1 MFIYTQ
7 LCARVIKKNSGVFIL
22 RNTITR
28 SLWVTFSQLAKSA
41 VNTNRPIYLG
51 VYVALMKEV
60 DREAFFVVELAPVKK
75 EKKIYCNI
83 KKKRAGESKKLK

>member
-1 MFIYTQ
+1 M
-7 LCARVIKKNSGVFIL
+7 
-22 RNTITR
+22 
-28 SLWVTFSQLAKSA
+28 
-41 VNTNRPIYLG
+41 NTNRPIYLG

-83 KKKRAGESKKLK
+83 KKREPEKAKN

>member
-1 MFIYTQ
+1 MFIYRQ
-7 LCARVIKKNSGVFIL
+7 LYARVIKKNSGVFIL

-41 VNTNRPIYLG
+41 VKTNRPIYLG

-60 DREAFFVVELAPVKK
+60 DREAFSVVELAPVKK

-83 KKKRAGESKKLK
+83 KKREPEKAKN

>member
-1 MFIYTQ
+1 MRTSN
-7 LCARVIKKNSGVFIL
+7 KKNSGVFIL

-41 VNTNRPIYLG
+41 VNTNRPIPWCISRFDERSRQGGFLPG
-51 VYVALMKEV
+51 V
-60 DREAFFVVELAPVKK
+60 APVKK

-83 KKKRAGESKKLK
+83 KKERAGESKKLKQNN